1 LGIIELE
8 GTGTGNERVG
18 MSGTERMMKRMRFA
32 LLGYRGIPLSGGE
45 LGK

>member
-8 GTGTGNERVG
+8 DTGTGNERMG

-32 LLGYRGIPLSGGE
+32 LLGYRGIAIEWWGIG
-45 LGK
+45 